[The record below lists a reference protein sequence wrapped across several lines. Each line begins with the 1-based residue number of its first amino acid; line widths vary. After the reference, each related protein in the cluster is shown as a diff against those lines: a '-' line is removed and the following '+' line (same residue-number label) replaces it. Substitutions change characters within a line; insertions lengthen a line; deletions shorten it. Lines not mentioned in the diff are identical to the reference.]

1 MSKGVSV
8 LVVLVKSD
16 GGAGYEDGETSG
28 PRIRATGSLSL
39 STPPPALSDN
49 YKSGKELHLE
59 LSNTSYFLISSEAVE
74 GAALNPT

>member
-1 MSKGVSV
+1 MRMERRQVHVSG
-8 LVVLVKSD
+8 LLD
-16 GGAGYEDGETSG
+16 
-28 PRIRATGSLSL
+28 LSL

>member
-1 MSKGVSV
+1 MRMERRQVHVSG
-8 LVVLVKSD
+8 LLD
-16 GGAGYEDGETSG
+16 L
-28 PRIRATGSLSL
+28 SLSL
-39 STPPPALSDN
+39 PRPPALSDN

>member
-1 MSKGVSV
+1 MRMERRQVHVSG
-8 LVVLVKSD
+8 LLD
-16 GGAGYEDGETSG
+16 
-28 PRIRATGSLSL
+28 LSL

-74 GAALNPT
+74 GPP